1 MDFTLDFLRILGTA
15 LWMAT
20 PLFIVF
26 AFAIVVLGIVAGRIE
41 KWDVFDSLYWAL
53 ITAFTVGYGDIRP
66 TLRRTKALSLL
77 IALFGLMLTGILVA
91 ATVAA
96 ATSAFKQHVDPSEYQ
111 TRGSFEPEAIAGL
124 RAVPARWHPNPHR
137 QECDVAASS

>member
-26 AFAIVVLGIVAGRIE
+26 AFAIVVLGFLAGRIE

-66 TLRRTKALSLL
+66 TMRRTKALSLL

-137 QECDVAASS
+137 QQCDAAASS